1 MITTKLFRRIGPVL
15 CFLLAGLCHAQSFV
29 FASPNTR
36 THMPDSVALAS
47 QDSFEQQNFL
57 AVGRYLAARLC
68 PTLAFQPKSQ
78 TKANAHTNAPA
89 RAQAAAQTNV
99 QTMVQASVGLDGLGA
114 ENSLMVT
121 GCKNG
126 PAEYLSMLLARYGHQ
141 KWGLVFISAKAGPE
155 RLFVI
160 TLSGIDPEQTLQQMR
175 KHGITDGTVVLQRNR
190 ILVYVWVQKN
200 LEQEEAGDSS
210 MHKNIRAFAEDSHGE
225 IQEIAG
231 AGKLIGDED
240 RTKAQRIL
248 DENIARYERAHGTAL
263 SALLWTKKLR
273 DMGFSRPE
281 TPSSPLKTDPAGH
294 GVPSALP
301 LAP

>member
-1 MITTKLFRRIGPVL
+1 MTTTKPFRRIGPAIL
-15 CFLLAGLCHAQSFV
+15 CFLLVGLSHAQSFV
-29 FASPNTR
+29 FVSPNTR
-36 THMPDSVALAS
+36 THMPDTVAAAS

-57 AVGRYLAARLC
+57 AVARYLAARLC
-68 PTLAFQPKSQ
+68 PASAVQSKSQ
-78 TKANAHTNAPA
+78 TKADADAKPSA
-89 RAQAAAQTNV
+89 SAQTNA
-99 QTMVQASVGLDGLGA
+99 QTMVQTSVGLDGPGA

-121 GCKNG
+121 GCKSG

-141 KWGLVFISAKAGPE
+141 KWGLVFIPAKAGPE

-210 MHKNIRAFAEDSHGE
+210 MHKNIRAFAKDSHGE

-240 RTKAQRIL
+240 RAKAQRIL

-281 TPSSPLKTDPAGH
+281 TPSSPLKTDPVGH